1 MNCVFHPDRI
11 SVETC
16 EACKRPVCGEC
27 LWYADSGERLC
38 PVHGEVWQLQGR
50 AVQPPQR
57 YAEGIA
63 FSQVSAANPPKPNVP
78 YQGNSNDVG
87 ALVALILGVSS
98 LLACWGFWYILP
110 MVAFLLGLVAWL
122 HARDSIHPK
131 RTRWM
136 AGGAMATGGIF
147 LLLAFGFIMMCMM
160 CYVFMLALPPTR
172 PTFGTPTPFI
182 FSTPTP

>member
-1 MNCVFHPDRI
+1 M
-11 SVETC
+11 
-16 EACKRPVCGEC
+16 
-27 LWYADSGERLC
+27 
-38 PVHGEVWQLQGR
+38 
-50 AVQPPQR
+50 
-57 YAEGIA
+57 
-63 FSQVSAANPPKPNVP
+63 P

-110 MVAFLLGLVAWL
+110 VVAFLLGLVAWL
-122 HARDSIHPK
+122 HARDSIHPR

-172 PTFGTPTPFI
+172 PTFGAPTPFI